1 MVRGLKRLQ
10 RLTLFC
16 LALILLLGLPL
27 AASAVN
33 RLTEGPTHWS
43 QARRDSS
50 GLAPKPEE
58 TPEAVVQVYAGRAWS
73 WRGIFGV
80 HTWFAVKPPNAS
92 EYTRLEVMGWQL
104 RYGSTAVRVRNGTPD
119 GYWFGSEPE
128 LLAEVR
134 GEDAE
139 ILIPR
144 ILAAAESYPHADE
157 YRIWPGPNSNTFTA
171 HIAREVP
178 ELSLDLP
185 PTAIGKDFIPE
196 GGVFAKTPSGT
207 GFQIS
212 LLGLAGVMLAVEEG
226 IEVNVLGLT
235 IGVDVTKPA
244 LKLPGVGRVGMSN

>member
-1 MVRGLKRLQ
+1 MIRKLKKLR
-10 RLTLFC
+10 RASLFC
-16 LALILLLGLPL
+16 LALILALGLPL
-27 AASAVN
+27 AASAVGKW
-33 RLTEGPTHWS
+33 TEGPVHWS

-80 HTWFAVKPPNAS
+80 HTWFAVKPPNGS

-119 GYWFGSEPE
+119 SYWFGSEPE

-134 GEDAE
+134 GAEAE

-144 ILAAAESYPHADE
+144 ILAAAEGYPHADA

-171 HIAREVP
+171 HIARQVP

-196 GGVFAKTPSGT
+196 GGIVAKAPSGT
-207 GFQIS
+207 GFQVS
-212 LLGLAGVMLAVEEG
+212 LLGLAGVMVAFEEG

-235 IGVDVTKPA
+235 LGVDVTKPA
-244 LKLPGVGRVGMSN
+244 LKLPGVGRVGFSN